1 MVKRDHA
8 GGPLTLQGWGPS
20 KTCGRRERTCSEE
33 GPRED
38 AVGRQLSPRR
48 GEAFQGPGKDGR
60 RRCIFS
66 ALDEPSKP
74 TQQDANTKGV
84 RDQRG
89 GRRSIVCGGQCSL
102 LVDAC
107 HASLICLCDFHRF
120 LRGSFVIR

>member
-48 GEAFQGPGKDGR
+48 GEAFHRKSGAGQGW
-60 RRCIFS
+60 
-66 ALDEPSKP
+66 PSMLH
-74 TQQDANTKGV
+74 
-84 RDQRG
+84 
-89 GRRSIVCGGQCSL
+89 CQCSGR
-102 LVDAC
+102 AK
-107 HASLICLCDFHRF
+107 
-120 LRGSFVIR
+120 